1 MRQFYCPYCSEE
13 LPPPT
18 RKRSCPHCGKT
29 IVVRTRPNQDP
40 AWVRGEDIPVISKE
54 WANEM
59 LRRDIERRREAGIEG
74 LELARHNIREWVK
87 SGVVKSLKIRSAD
100 DEDVCESC
108 KQMSGR
114 IFPIE
119 TNEQISF
126 VMDNAHVKNCR
137 GQTGCRCYWRPEE
150 ILQS

>member
-1 MRQFYCPYCSEE
+1 MRQFHCPYCSKD
-13 LPPPT
+13 LPPAT

-29 IVVRTRPNQDP
+29 IVVRTRPHHDP
-40 AWVRGEDIPVISKE
+40 AWVRVEDIPAISKE
-54 WANEM
+54 WADAM
-59 LRRDIERRREAGIEG
+59 LRRDVERRRETGIEG

-87 SGVVKSLKIRSAD
+87 SGVVKNLKLRSAD
-100 DEDVCESC
+100 DEDVCDSC

-126 VMDNAHVKNCR
+126 VMDNAHVKNCDS
-137 GQTGCRCYWRPEE
+137 QLGCRCYWRPEE
-150 ILQS
+150 IL